1 MLREFRDVRQIEG
14 EGQRRWFFDD
24 FFDLIV
30 WYTEEGGKFEG
41 FQLCYDKQDLERA
54 LTWTREN
61 GYKHNKI
68 DDGEAMAGRS
78 KMTPIL
84 VQDGL
89 FDKETITDRFKS
101 VSETVPEDILSFVI
115 EKLEAFSL

>member
-14 EGQRRWFFDD
+14 EGPRRWFFDD

-30 WYTEEGGKFEG
+30 WYTEDGSQFEG

-61 GYKHNKI
+61 GYRHNKI
-68 DDGEAMAGRS
+68 DDGEEMAGRS

-101 VSETVPEDILSFVI
+101 VSETVPEDILSFVV